1 MDLQMNDKVA
11 EEYSNKSQKIRVITE
26 NWVSQNLFCPYC
38 GNAHIRHFENNR
50 PVADFYCPS
59 CLEEYEL
66 KSKHTAIH
74 NKVADGAY
82 DTMLGRINSINN
94 PNFFFLHYNKA
105 DFRVKNFVMVPKH
118 FFVPDIIEKRNPLAN
133 TARRAGWVGCN
144 ILLKGIPDEG
154 RIYIVKD
161 EMEQPVDKIVSDVK
175 KMDFVKQYELEAR
188 GWIFDILKCVNS
200 IGEEEFTLNQ
210 MYQFTH
216 MLELKHP
223 ENHHIE
229 AKIRQQLQLLRDEG
243 IIEFVER
250 GHYKKVKQCC
260 K

>member
-38 GNAHIRHFENNR
+38 GNVHICHFENNR

-59 CLEEYEL
+59 CSEEYEL

-82 DTMLGRINSINN
+82 DTMLGRI
-94 PNFFFLHYNKA
+94 
-105 DFRVKNFVMVPKH
+105 
-118 FFVPDIIEKRNPLAN
+118 
-133 TARRAGWVGCN
+133 
-144 ILLKGIPDEG
+144 
-154 RIYIVKD
+154 YIVKD
-161 EMEQPVDKIVSDVK
+161 EKEQPVEKIVNDVK

-200 IGEEEFTLNQ
+200 IGKEEFTLNQ
-210 MYQFTH
+210 MY
-216 MLELKHP
+216 
-223 ENHHIE
+223 
-229 AKIRQQLQLLRDEG
+229 
-243 IIEFVER
+243 
-250 GHYKKVKQCC
+250 
-260 K
+260 